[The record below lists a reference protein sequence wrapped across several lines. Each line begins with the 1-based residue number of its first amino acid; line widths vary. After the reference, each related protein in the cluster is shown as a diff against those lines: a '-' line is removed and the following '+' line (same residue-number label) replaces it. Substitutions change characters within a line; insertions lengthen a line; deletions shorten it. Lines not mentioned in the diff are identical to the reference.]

1 MATKINYEEIKEG
14 LEAAQSDTTP
24 FLIPDEE
31 LAVVGDA
38 NKTEINCHD
47 FEITFRLPQKQED
60 GSIKQV
66 TATKEYKDVYITPRM
81 DSVVIK
87 RLTGLMPYYKK
98 PNSDGSVTE
107 YTEEESLKIAER
119 FDDEVVDILYETVG
133 TVLKIDKSLREY
145 MTLPTVLQAA
155 AKIIR
160 QFPEIVNEA
169 DTFFG

>member
-1 MATKINYEEIKEG
+1 
-14 LEAAQSDTTP
+14 
-24 FLIPDEE
+24 
-31 LAVVGDA
+31 
-38 NKTEINCHD
+38 
-47 FEITFRLPQKQED
+47 
-60 GSIKQV
+60 
-66 TATKEYKDVYITPRM
+66 
-81 DSVVIK
+81 
-87 RLTGLMPYYKK
+87 MPYYKK